1 MTKLLKKLGTKGKYI
16 NIIKAIYNKPTV
28 NIILNG
34 GKIQTISSKVR
45 NKTRVPLSPFLL
57 NVVLEF
63 LAKAVRQ
70 EEGIKGIQI
79 QKEE

>member
-1 MTKLLKKLGTKGKYI
+1 MKLGTEGKYV

-34 GKIQTISSKVR
+34 GKTQTISSKVR

-57 NVVLEF
+57 NIVLEF
-63 LAKAVRQ
+63 LAKTIRQ